1 MGYIVLIAR
10 VVVGGL
16 FVYAAVTKIP
26 DPAGFAES
34 IRNYG
39 ILPVELSNLAG
50 IILPWIEVL
59 AGFGLIIGVW
69 TRASALI
76 TTCLLF
82 VFALAVTYA
91 YWTGLDISCGCFG
104 PSEGSEG
111 RIDLLTVLREWSLTI
126 LSLLI
131 LLFDQGR
138 FQLETYLKGSSS
150 HTKALG
156 SV

>member
-59 AGFGLIIGVW
+59 AGFGLIVGVW

-91 YWTGLDISCGCFG
+91 YWIGLDISCGCFG
-104 PSEGSEG
+104 PGPDSSG
-111 RIDLLTVLREWSLTI
+111 RIDLLTVFREWGLTI

-131 LLFDQGR
+131 LLYDKGR
-138 FQLETYLKGSSS
+138 FTLEAYFKDSTGN
-150 HTKALG
+150 TKALG